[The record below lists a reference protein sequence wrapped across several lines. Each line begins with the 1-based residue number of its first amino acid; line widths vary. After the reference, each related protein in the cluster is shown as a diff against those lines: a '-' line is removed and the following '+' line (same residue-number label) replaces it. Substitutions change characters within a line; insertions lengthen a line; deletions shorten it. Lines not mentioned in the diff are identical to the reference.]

1 MAQKNTTFEW
11 PNGYVTY
18 ETYAALKAEREEAIA
33 SKDWDRYQML
43 DEAIDACKVIPAVGV
58 PGTVH
63 YYTDS
68 CSGHVERMITPKKL
82 VFKETGIY
90 HSTYTFTLRRNGRWV
105 EQGEKS
111 RDGLILTLGWAH
123 DYRCEEI

>member
-1 MAQKNTTFEW
+1 MKKDTNFVW
-11 PNGYVTY
+11 PEGYITY
-18 ETYAALKAEREEAIA
+18 EAYKAMKDEREKAIA
-33 SKDWDRYQML
+33 TKDWDRYREL
-43 DEAIDACKVIPAVGV
+43 DDTIDRVKVIPAVGV

-68 CSGHVERMITPKKL
+68 CSGHVERMITPKKI

-90 HSTYTFTLRRNGRWV
+90 NSTYTFTLRKNGRWV

-111 RDGLILTLGWAH
+111 RDGLVLTLGWAH
-123 DYRCEEI
+123 DYYCQEI

>member
-1 MAQKNTTFEW
+1 MKQSNNFEW
-11 PNGYVTY
+11 PEGYIHY
-18 ETYAALKAEREEAIA
+18 DTYASIKAEREQAMEA
-33 SKDWDRYQML
+33 SDWDRFHML
-43 DEAIDACKVIPAVGV
+43 DEALDTCKVIPEVGV

-105 EQGEKS
+105 EQGEKTS
-111 RDGLILTLGWAH
+111 DGLILTLGWAH